1 MMDLKNSME
10 MNEMKEAIRN
20 EIIEFVKKYEEKP
33 GINTKWGIP
42 LVGFGDARHPFILSL
57 KEVISSSHQLP
68 SEVLPD
74 ASIVI
79 AYYVPFTR
87 ELAKVNAEY
96 GRMAAPLWAE
106 SYEETN
112 AMFGILNQHLIGF
125 LEGLGFKG
133 AVSKEASTFNQE
145 KLISNWSQRHFGY
158 AAGLGTFGINNMLIT
173 KSGCCGRYSTVVT
186 NLPMEPDQPMEE
198 ELCLYK
204 KNGSCGICVRNCP
217 TGALTI
223 SAFNRHTC
231 YELCQENA
239 AIYTNF
245 GSSYR
250 EEAGDA
256 ANSVGSDVCG
266 KCVTG
271 SPCAFWKWR

>member
-1 MMDLKNSME
+1 
-10 MNEMKEAIRN
+10 MNGIKETIRS
-20 EIIEFVKKYEEKP
+20 EIIDFVRMYEEKP

-42 LVGFGDARHPFILSL
+42 LVGFADARHPSILAL
-57 KEVISSSHQLP
+57 KEVISSAHQLP
-68 SEVLPD
+68 TEILPD
-74 ASIVI
+74 ASAVI

-87 ELAKVNAEY
+87 ELAKINAEY
-96 GRMAAPLWAE
+96 GRLAAPEWAE
-106 SYEETN
+106 SYEQTN
-112 AMFGILNQHLIGF
+112 TMFGVLNQHLIGL
-125 LEGLGFKG
+125 LEGFGFKG
-133 AVSKEASTFNQE
+133 AVSPEAGTFNQE
-145 KLISNWSQRHFGY
+145 KLISNWSQRHMAY

-186 NLPMEPDQPMEE
+186 NLLIEPDEPIAE

-223 SAFNRHTC
+223 SAFNRYTC
-231 YELCQENA
+231 YGLCQENA
-239 AIYTNF
+239 AIYTDF
-245 GSSYR
+245 GSSYL

-266 KCVTG
+266 KCITA
-271 SPCAFWKWR
+271 SPCAFWKAKGWPVL

>member
-1 MMDLKNSME
+1 

-20 EIIEFVKKYEEKP
+20 EIIEFVKKYEEKT
-33 GINTKWGIP
+33 GINTEWGTP
-42 LVGFGDARHPFILSL
+42 LVGFADARHPAILAL
-57 KEVISSSHQLP
+57 KEVISSAHQLP
-68 SEVLPD
+68 TETLPD
-74 ASIVI
+74 ASAVI

-87 ELAKVNAEY
+87 ELAKINTEY
-96 GRMAAPLWAE
+96 GRLAAPEWAE
-106 SYEETN
+106 SYEQTN
-112 AMFGILNQHLIGF
+112 TMFGVLNQHLIGF

-145 KLISNWSQRHFGY
+145 KLISNWSQRHFAY

-186 NLPMEPDQPMEE
+186 NLPLEPDQPIDKEI
-198 ELCLYK
+198 CLYK

-217 TGALTI
+217 TGALTV
-223 SAFNRHTC
+223 SDFNRYAC

-245 GSSYR
+245 GSSYL

-256 ANSVGSDVCG
+256 ANSAGSDVCG
-266 KCVTG
+266 KCITA
-271 SPCAFWKWR
+271 SPCAFWKLK

>member
-1 MMDLKNSME
+1 MDLKNGME
-10 MNEMKEAIRN
+10 MNGMKERIRS
-20 EIIEFVKKYEEKP
+20 EIADFVRIYGEKP

-42 LVGFGDARHPFILSL
+42 LVGFADALHPSILSL
-57 KEVISSSHQLP
+57 KEVISHDHQLP
-68 SEVLPD
+68 TEVLSD
-74 ASIVI
+74 GSIVI

-87 ELAKVNAEY
+87 ELAKINAEY
-96 GRMAAPLWAE
+96 GRMAAPAWAE
-106 SYEETN
+106 SYEQTN
-112 AMFGILNQHLIGF
+112 AMFGVLNEHLIDF

-145 KLISNWSQRHFGY
+145 KLISNWSQRHFAY

-186 NLPMEPDQPMEE
+186 NLPLEPDQPIDE

-217 TGALTI
+217 TGALTV
-223 SAFNRHTC
+223 SDFNRYAC

-245 GSSYR
+245 GSSYL

-256 ANSVGSDVCG
+256 ANSAGSDVCG
-266 KCVTG
+266 KCITA
-271 SPCAFWKWR
+271 SPCAFWKLK

>member
-1 MMDLKNSME
+1 MDLKNSLE
-10 MNEMKEAIRN
+10 KNGIKEAIRS
-20 EIIEFVKKYEEKP
+20 EIIEFVKKYEEKS
-33 GINTKWGIP
+33 GINTKWGTP
-42 LVGFGDARHPFILSL
+42 LVGFGDARHPAILSL
-57 KEVISSSHQLP
+57 KEVISPSHQLP

-74 ASIVI
+74 ASIVV

-87 ELAKVNAEY
+87 ELAKINVEY
-96 GRMAAPLWAE
+96 GRMAAPSWAE
-106 SYEETN
+106 SYEESN

-133 AVSKEASTFNQE
+133 AVSQEASTFNQE
-145 KLISNWSQRHFGY
+145 KLISNWSQRHFAY

-173 KSGCCGRYSTVVT
+173 KSGCCGRFSTVVT
-186 NLPMEPDQPMEE
+186 NLPLEPDQPIDE

-223 SAFNRHTC
+223 SDFNRYTC

-239 AIYTNF
+239 AVYTNF
-245 GSSYR
+245 GSSYTD
-250 EEAGDA
+250 EDGEA

-271 SPCAFWKWR
+271 SPCAFRKWR

>member
-173 KSGCCGRYSTVVT
+173 KSGCCGRYSTVV
-186 NLPMEPDQPMEE
+186 PDQPMEE

-223 SAFNRHTC
+223 SDFNRYTC

-271 SPCAFWKWR
+271 SPCAFRKWR

>member
-1 MMDLKNSME
+1 MDLKNSME

-112 AMFGILNQHLIGF
+112 AMFGVLNQHLIGF

-186 NLPMEPDQPMEE
+186 NLPLEPDQPIDE

-204 KNGSCGICVRNCP
+204 KYGSCGICVRNCP

-239 AIYTNF
+239 AIYNNF

-256 ANSVGSDVCG
+256 ATCAGSDVCG